1 MRVALY
7 CRVSSEEQ
15 VRHGIS
21 IDAQI
26 SALDEWAKDKTVV
39 DHYVDLGISGRKP
52 YTKRP
57 EMMRLL
63 QDAEKGRIDLI
74 AFVKLDRWFRS
85 VKEYYRVQDILD
97 RNHVAWRAIQE
108 DYETETSSGRFKVN
122 IMLSVAQSE
131 AERTGERVK
140 AVNELKRAKGEFLC
154 GNAPMGLKLENKK
167 LVPSDDAWKVKKA
180 FDAYINTGSIWGAI
194 PIMQEIGVNI
204 KLPSYQYILDNEN
217 YLKAGIISQ
226 DVWDRAREFRSVPR
240 PRRTVNRTY
249 LFTGL
254 LYCPCGRRLSGMYAK
269 GHYYYRCPGYW
280 QDRSCENNKCVN
292 EEEIEDFL
300 LKDIL
305 SKCKG
310 YVKIRSKK
318 SKVVDV
324 SKLKAKMNKLTD
336 LYLNDLIDREKYE
349 RDYKSLQKEITEA
362 EKQPKQ
368 IEPEVVKTYLDA
380 YKGLEK
386 RESKRIFWHN
396 VIEKA
401 TVSED
406 GVDYTLCFIS
416 R

>member
-7 CRVSSEEQ
+7 SRVSSEEQ
-15 VRHGIS
+15 ARHGIS
-21 IDAQI
+21 IEAQVA
-26 SALDEWAKDKTVV
+26 ALDDWAKDKTIV
-39 DHYVDLGISGRKP
+39 DHYTDLGISGRKP

-63 QDAEKGRIDLI
+63 QDVECGRVDLI

-97 RNHVAWRAIQE
+97 KNHVAWRAIQE

-140 AVNELKRAKGEFLC
+140 AVNELKRTKGEFLC

-167 LVPSDDAWKVKKA
+167 LVPSEDAWKVKKA

-194 PIMQEIGVNI
+194 PIMQDLGVTI
-204 KLPSYQYILDNEN
+204 KMPSYQYILDNEN
-217 YLKAGIISQ
+217 YLKAGVISQ
-226 DVWDRAREFRSVPR
+226 DVWDRAREFRSIPR

-254 LYCPCGRRLSGMYAK
+254 LYCPCGRRLTGMFSK

-280 QDRSCENNKCVN
+280 QDRVCKNNRCVN
-292 EEEIEDFL
+292 EEEIEEFL
-300 LKDIL
+300 LSDIVA
-305 SKCKG
+305 KAKG
-310 YVKIRSKK
+310 YVRIRSKAK
-318 SKVVDV
+318 PVDV
-324 SKLKAKMNKLTD
+324 SKLKKKLDKLTD
-336 LYLNDLIDREKYE
+336 LYLNDLIDRVKYE
-349 RDYKSLQKEITEA
+349 RDYKSVQKEICDA
-362 EKQPKQ
+362 EKKPRE
-368 IEPEVVKTYLDA
+368 IEPEVVKSYIDA
-380 YKGLEK
+380 YYGLQQK
-386 RESKRIFWHN
+386 ESKRIFWHN
-396 VIEKA
+396 LIQKA
-401 TVSED
+401 IVSED
-406 GVDYTLCFIS
+406 GIDYTIGFIS